1 MKLKIMSVISLIAL
15 IILSACAGS
24 KPQVQPEPV
33 PVRNPL
39 ALAHQAAADGND
51 AYSEK
56 LYNEA
61 IMAFTEAIALFN
73 EAAPTAAPTDSIPL
87 NIEKMNLNIAKS
99 HVDLAVANT
108 DQKLYEEAIFNYEK
122 ALGVYKSLSP
132 VVITQEELDA
142 NILGVY
148 NNLAI
153 VSKDAGKY
161 QATLDYYDQMLKL
174 KPNDPTI
181 LNSKFFLLR
190 DDLKDEARAYTVLLD
205 LAVATNDPAA
215 YINLADRYAEKG
227 NSIEAGKYYLKALE
241 LQPGADMYRRL
252 ANFYRGNKDWANANV
267 YLEKLVETK
276 PESGEL
282 AKVYQMIGNNYQ
294 ELKNDKKMVEYLD
307 KSLALDRDP
316 QVALA
321 LASYY
326 NSAKNYAKVI
336 NYATITLSTDSRNV
350 DALMLRGLAYYN
362 SKPKNYAAA
371 KADLGRIQN
380 DPKYGATVKKIMA
393 DPKMK

>member
-1 MKLKIMSVISLIAL
+1 MSVISLVIL
-15 IILSACAGS
+15 IMLSACAGS
-24 KPQVQPEPV
+24 KPQVEPEPV

-39 ALAHQAAADGND
+39 ALAHQSAAEGND
-51 AYSEK
+51 AYNEK

-61 IMAFTEAIALFN
+61 IMSFSEAIALFN
-73 EAAPTAAPTDSIPL
+73 EAAPTAVPSDSIL
-87 NIEKMNLNIAKS
+87 MNIEKMNLNIAKS
-99 HVDLAVANT
+99 HVDLAATNNE
-108 DQKLYEEAIFNYEK
+108 QKLYDEAIMNYEK
-122 ALGVYKSLSP
+122 ALGIYKTISP
-132 VVITQEELDA
+132 VLITPLELEM

-161 QATLDYYDQMLKL
+161 DATLGYYDQILIM
-174 KPNDPTI
+174 KPNDPTV

-190 DDLKDEARAYTVLLD
+190 DNLKDENKAYAVLLD
-205 LAVATNDPAA
+205 LATATNDPAA

-227 NSIEAGKYYLKALE
+227 NTVEAGKYYLKALE
-241 LQPGADMYRRL
+241 LNPGADMYRRL
-252 ANFYRGNKDWANANV
+252 ANFYRGNKDWTNANI
-267 YLEKLVETK
+267 YLEKLVATK
-276 PESGEL
+276 PENGEL
-282 AKVYQMIGNNYQ
+282 AKVYQMIGNNYK
-294 ELKNDKKMVEYLD
+294 ELNNDKKMVEYLD

-326 NSAKNYAKVI
+326 NGQKNYAKVI
-336 NYATITLSTDSRNV
+336 SYATTTLSTDTRNV
-350 DALMLRGLAYYN
+350 DALMLRGLAYYS

-371 KADLGRIQN
+371 KADLSRIQN
-380 DPKYGATVKKIMA
+380 DPKYGATVKKILA